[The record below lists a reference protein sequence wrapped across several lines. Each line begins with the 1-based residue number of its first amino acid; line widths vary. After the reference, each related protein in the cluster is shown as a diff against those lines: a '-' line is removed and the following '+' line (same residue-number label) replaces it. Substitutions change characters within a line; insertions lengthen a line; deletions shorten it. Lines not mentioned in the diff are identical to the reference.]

1 MQKNAL
7 YPSMKTLTQIFE
19 SFRFAWRALKS
30 NLLRTILSLLGV
42 TIGIFAIITV
52 LTLVDSLE
60 KNIKDSLN
68 FLGTGVIYVDKWPF
82 VADNSGE
89 YKWWE
94 FWRRPNASYHEYQF
108 LQANL
113 KHDTGI
119 TIFAARGN
127 MVIKRGSSSIGQAR
141 LVGGALG
148 YNTLFQID
156 ITQGRFASAEEISSG
171 KSIAVIGSEIANA
184 LFPFGEDPVGKEI
197 KIKNLKYVVIGV
209 IKKEGQS
216 FMGTPSND
224 YAVMIPYQSFRKLY
238 QTGTGHWNETTS
250 RIGVKGFE
258 SDIGLVELENEIRG
272 LMRVRRG
279 LRPTEKDNFA
289 MNRPEAIANVI
300 SGVFDVVGLAGW
312 IIGGFSILV
321 GGFGIANIMFVSV
334 KERTSII
341 GLQKSLGAKNYF
353 VLFQFLFEAVFLS
366 MIGGLAGLFLVY
378 LITFIPL
385 GDLVVTLTIKNIVLG
400 LGVSSVIGL
409 VSGIIP
415 AAMAARLDPVIAI
428 RAT

>member
-1 MQKNAL
+1 
-7 YPSMKTLTQIFE
+7 MKTLTQIFE

-68 FLGTGVIYVDKWPF
+68 FLGTGVIYIEKWPF
-82 VADNSGE
+82 VADNNGE
-89 YKWWE
+89 YHWWE
-94 FWRRPNASYHEYQF
+94 FWRRPNASYQEYQF
-108 LQANL
+108 LQENL
-113 KHDTGI
+113 KNDNGI
-119 TIFAARGN
+119 SIFAIRGN
-127 MVIKRGSSSIGQAR
+127 MVIKRNNNSIGQAR

-148 YNTLFQID
+148 YTTLFQLD
-156 ITQGRFASAEEISSG
+156 LVQGRFPTPEEISSG
-171 KSIAVIGSEIANA
+171 KSIAIIGHEIANA
-184 LFPFGEDPVGKEI
+184 LFPNGEDAIGKPV
-197 KIKNLKYVVIGV
+197 KIKNLKYIVVGV

-224 YAVMIPYQSFRKLY
+224 YAVIIPYNSFRRLY
-238 QTGTGHWNETTS
+238 QTGTGMWNETTS

-258 SDIGLVELENEIRG
+258 TDVGLVELENEIRG
-272 LMRVRRG
+272 LLRVRRG

-289 MNRPEAIANVI
+289 LNRPEAIANVI
-300 SGVFDVVGLAGW
+300 SGVFDVVGVAGW

-353 VLFQFLFEAVFLS
+353 VLFQFLFEAIFLS
-366 MIGGLAGLFLVY
+366 LIGGLAGLFLVY

-385 GDLVVTLTIKNIVLG
+385 GTLVVTLTIKNIVLG
-400 LGVSSVIGL
+400 LGVSSAIGL
-409 VSGIIP
+409 ISGIVP
-415 AAMAARLDPVIAI
+415 ALMAARLDPVIAI

>member
-1 MQKNAL
+1 
-7 YPSMKTLTQIFE
+7 MKTLTQIFE
-19 SFRFAWRALKS
+19 SFRFAWQALRS

-68 FLGTGVIYVDKWPF
+68 FLGTGVIYVEKWPF
-82 VADNSGE
+82 LPGGE
-89 YKWWE
+89 DEEYRWWD
-94 FWRRPNASYHEYQF
+94 FWRRPNASYDEYKF
-108 LQANL
+108 LQENL
-113 KHDTGI
+113 NNSNGI
-119 TIFAARGN
+119 SIFAMRGN
-127 MVIKRGSSSIGQAR
+127 MVVKRDNNSIGQAR
-141 LVGGALG
+141 LVGGAQG
-148 YNTLFQID
+148 YTNLFPVD
-156 ITQGRFASAEEISSG
+156 IVQGRFPTPEEISSS
-171 KSIAVIGSEIANA
+171 KNIAIIGHEIANA
-184 LFPFGEDPVGKEI
+184 LFPNGELPVGKEI
-197 KIKNLKYVVIGV
+197 KVKNLKYIVIGV
-209 IKKEGQS
+209 VKKEGQS

-224 YAVMIPYQSFRKLY
+224 YAVIIPYNSFRRLY
-238 QTGTGHWNETTS
+238 QTGTGLWNETTS
-250 RIGVKGFE
+250 RIGIKGFE
-258 SDIGLVELENEIRG
+258 TDVGLVELENEIRG

-279 LRPTEKDNFA
+279 LRPTEKDDFA
-289 MNRPEAIANVI
+289 LNRPEALANMI

-366 MIGGLAGLFLVY
+366 LIGGLAGLFLVY
-378 LITFIPL
+378 LITHIPM
-385 GDLVVTLTIKNIVLG
+385 GTLVVTLTVKNIVLG

-409 VSGIIP
+409 VSGIVP

-428 RAT
+428 RA